1 MECTYEYAHKGVMMG
16 KLYKIVSFTFR
27 LTTDIA
33 IDITSRVLDK
43 IVRMTD
49 RRDDSCKNKYHDA
62 IHDE

>member
-1 MECTYEYAHKGVMMG
+1 MMG
-16 KLYKIVSFTFR
+16 KLYKIASFTFR

-33 IDITSRVLDK
+33 IDITSRALDK

-49 RRDDSCKNKYHDA
+49 RRDDSYKNKYHDA

>member
-1 MECTYEYAHKGVMMG
+1 MMG